1 MLENSSRCA
10 GKEEGEQKDP
20 ETCQKS
26 FMALASVP
34 VTSDKID
41 TIGRRQ
47 KLCYPSRRENACTWW
62 ERTNI
67 GLYCGLTSTLTDRS
81 PPPGLTRLTPW
92 RVEWLDNPFCD
103 SGYL

>member
-1 MLENSSRCA
+1 
-10 GKEEGEQKDP
+10 
-20 ETCQKS
+20 
-26 FMALASVP
+26 MALASVP
-34 VTSDKID
+34 VPSDKID

-62 ERTNI
+62 ERTNL

-81 PPPGLTRLTPW
+81 PPPGLTPW

-103 SGYL
+103 AGYLRADFMEIWARPTHFSRPYTKDPHL